1 MKPGPSPR
9 TSPRTSTLPSTRRP
23 APRWGR
29 CSAGLRALVVAAA
42 VVALLGVAATVWTVV
57 RGRLAQAHLRVAQT
71 QLAQLERGLSAG
83 RGLSVGQLHRTTEAI
98 ARETTAARRLTQG
111 PVFAV
116 AGRVPLVGCPVHTT
130 RSLAVA
136 VDDLAV
142 VGLPAVVTVGAAL
155 RPAVPAGAGTA
166 GAGTGLLSRLAGVR
180 GSIDTA
186 RTALEQFRQRA
197 ARTSTCGAIGRLV
210 GIQEAVAQA
219 WRLSAALART
229 AQMLDLAGGL
239 LRQ

>member
-1 MKPGPSPR
+1 MKPGP
-9 TSPRTSTLPSTRRP
+9 SPRTSTLPSTRRP

-166 GAGTGLLSRLAGVR
+166 GAGTGLLPRLAGVR

-239 LRQ
+239 LRR

>member
-1 MKPGPSPR
+1 M
-9 TSPRTSTLPSTRRP
+9 
-23 APRWGR
+23 
-29 CSAGLRALVVAAA
+29 VAAA

-155 RPAVPAGAGTA
+155 RPAVPAGTGTAGAGTA

-239 LRQ
+239 LRR

>member
-1 MKPGPSPR
+1 M
-9 TSPRTSTLPSTRRP
+9 
-23 APRWGR
+23 
-29 CSAGLRALVVAAA
+29 VAAA

>member
-1 MKPGPSPR
+1 M
-9 TSPRTSTLPSTRRP
+9 
-23 APRWGR
+23 
-29 CSAGLRALVVAAA
+29 
-42 VVALLGVAATVWTVV
+42 V

-98 ARETTAARRLTQG
+98 ARETTVARRLTQG

-166 GAGTGLLSRLAGVR
+166 GAGTGLLPRLAGVR

-239 LRQ
+239 LRR